1 MDKELRPEGAT
12 ILRFPLRD
20 AGRLALRARLT
31 VQLPTSPDTGFDID
45 AWYHQGAIDE
55 VRDTAKR

>member
-12 ILRFPLRD
+12 ILRFPVRD
-20 AGRLALRARLT
+20 AGRLSQRTRSAPQPAST
-31 VQLPTSPDTGFDID
+31 DAGFDID
-45 AWYHQGAIDE
+45 AWYHQGAVDE